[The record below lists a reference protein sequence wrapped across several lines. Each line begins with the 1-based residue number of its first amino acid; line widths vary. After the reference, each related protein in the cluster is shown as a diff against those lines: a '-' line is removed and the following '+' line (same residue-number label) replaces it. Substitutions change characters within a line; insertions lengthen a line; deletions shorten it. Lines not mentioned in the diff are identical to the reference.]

1 MRALGHLPGRI
12 PPWAGYLGRHLAG
25 TAVVLVAASIAAYAL
40 LLLAPGDAARS
51 LAAGRAGPGATDEQV
66 ATIRAQLGLDDP
78 GYVQYARWLGGALTG
93 DLGRSVRTGQPI
105 TGELVE
111 RLPATLFLAAG
122 AGAIALV
129 VGLCAGA
136 AGAVVRRAGWRLIL
150 RVAALLG
157 VSVPSFWLSYVL
169 ILVFAE
175 SLGLLPTSGQR
186 GPASWIM
193 PWTVLALPVAGVLS
207 RIVAVSLREALD
219 QPYVVA
225 AQARGSRPWSIVARD
240 GLANA
245 AGSILS
251 VSGLLLGLLVSG
263 TLIVELIFAWP
274 GIGDYF
280 VTAVSFRDI
289 SALQAAVLVF
299 AVGFVTANR
308 LADLVHGL
316 VDPRLR
322 LPAAG

>member
-1 MRALGHLPGRI
+1 MREVA
-12 PPWAGYLGRHLAG
+12 YLGRQLAN
-25 TAVVLVAASIAAYAL
+25 TAVVLIAASIAAFAL
-40 LLLAPGDAARS
+40 ALLAPGDAARS
-51 LAAGRAGPGATDEQV
+51 IAIGRAGPGATDGQV
-66 ATIRAQLGLDDP
+66 AAIREQLGLDDP

-93 DLGRSVRTGQPI
+93 DLGTSVRTGRPI
-105 TGELVE
+105 TGELIE

-122 AGAIALV
+122 AGVIALV
-129 VGLCAGA
+129 VGVCIGV
-136 AGAVVRRAGWRLIL
+136 AGAVLRRVGPRSVL
-150 RVAALLG
+150 RIGALLG
-157 VSVPSFWLSYVL
+157 VSVPNFWLSYIL

-225 AQARGSRPWSIVARD
+225 AQARGSSPWSIIARD
-240 GLANA
+240 GLAGA

-251 VSGLLLGLLVSG
+251 VSGLQLGILVSG
-263 TLIVELIFAWP
+263 TLIVEQIFAWP

-280 VTAVSFRDI
+280 VDAASFRDI
-289 SALQAAVLVF
+289 PALQAAVLVF
-299 AVGFVTANR
+299 AVGFVTMNR
-308 LADLVHGL
+308 LADLAHGL

-322 LPAAG
+322 IPAAG